1 MYDLND
7 LEKKWISYKRQK
19 YRKILSLGGA
29 FFGVAAL
36 SFFAAYLFFV
46 QKPQTEEPKKQ
57 LEVEL
62 NATKQA
68 QTDVDTTGLAP
79 VCETPADLQREVVI
93 ISPSQNTQ
101 EFKSLA
107 PANEQSFSQTQ
118 QAQRQ
123 PESTPAPIPQKPKT
137 PPKIQ
142 METKTASHT
151 FLLEERFKRNGDFET
166 ALTLSEEYYKNS
178 DYQKALKWAV
188 GANSIDSKN
197 EKSWILFAKSSY
209 KLGRKQDA
217 INALEN
223 FSKTGGSDQT
233 RALLRQLKADEL

>member
-19 YRKILSLGGA
+19 YGKILSLGGA
-29 FFGVAAL
+29 FLGVAAV
-36 SFFAAYLFFV
+36 SFFAAYLLFV
-46 QKPQTEEPKKQ
+46 QKPKTEEPKKQ

-62 NATKQA
+62 NATKQPQV
-68 QTDVDTTGLAP
+68 QTGVDASGLAP
-79 VCETPADLQREVVI
+79 VCEKASDIQRELVI
-93 ISPSQNTQ
+93 VSPTQNAQ
-101 EFKSLA
+101 EFKSFA
-107 PANEQSFSQTQ
+107 PTNEQSSPEHQQ
-118 QAQRQ
+118 QATT
-123 PESTPAPIPQKPKT
+123 TPPPKPKA

-151 FLLEERFKRNGDFET
+151 FLLEERFRRNGDFET

-188 GANSIDSKN
+188 SANSIDSKN

-217 INALEN
+217 INALDN
-223 FSKTGGSDQT
+223 FAKTGGSDQI